1 VTPSASGSAYLELE
15 SQLADPN
22 SEKSSLS
29 SLSTSGMKLTCTVH
43 GPRPLPRSVPFSP
56 TIILTTH
63 VKYAPFASRQRRG
76 YIRDASE
83 RDLAVHLETA
93 IRGVIIGD
101 RWPKSGVEVIITI
114 LEGEEDRWLGD
125 ECGGIRNISPN
136 GAGPWGMMSVLSG
149 CITVASAA
157 IADAGIDCVDMISG
171 GVAALVRDRQDAV
184 EDTKHSGESPVT
196 LVLDP
201 LPSEHYEI
209 LAACVVGYLPSRD
222 EITDLWVR
230 GDIGVAMSKDVP
242 KESSAYEYLADSAVQ
257 AALGAHHV
265 LTAAAK
271 ESAETS
277 LGQLD
282 ST

>member
-1 VTPSASGSAYLELE
+1 MAPSASGSAYLELE
-15 SQLADPN
+15 SQSPDP
-22 SEKSSLS
+22 SSAKSSLP
-29 SLSTSGMKLTCTVH
+29 SLSTSGLKLTCTVH
-43 GPRPLPRSVPFSP
+43 GPRPLPRSAPFSP

-93 IRGVIIGD
+93 LRGVIIGD

-114 LEGEEDRWLGD
+114 LEGEEDQLQGD
-125 ECGGIRNISPN
+125 ELGSIRIMSPN
-136 GAGPWGMMSVLSG
+136 SAGPWGMMSVLSG

-157 IADAGIDCVDMISG
+157 IVDAGIDCVDMVSG
-171 GVAALVRDRQDAV
+171 GVAALVRHRQDAV
-184 EDTKHSGESPVT
+184 EDTKQSPIT
-196 LVLDP
+196 LVLDT

-230 GDIGVAMSKDVP
+230 GDIRVAMPEDLS

-257 AALGAHHV
+257 AALVAHHV
-265 LTAAAK
+265 LTAATK
-271 ESAETS
+271 ESVEMR
-277 LGQLD
+277 LRQLD
-282 ST
+282 GT